1 MASCKNCFHKQQLL
15 DELNPYYKKNKKNLR
30 MQIPVFLLLLESNLC
45 R

>member
-15 DELNPYYKKNKKNLR
+15 DELNPYHKKKNLR